1 MRLVGLREHIK
12 VPYVHALAKH
22 HFGIGN
28 HMAGK
33 ERGIEIDDAP
43 DQELQITDEETV
55 ELDILNEMNGGVG
68 DSKYKY
74 RVNRV
79 TGPNYKGVREP
90 FCFEGDAATFVGIHE
105 KIAKDHGPG
114 QYRIRIFKDNR
125 LVRRFDVEI
134 DKALVVPIPPPLPEK
149 NDLASV
155 IAEMNRNQMVFM
167 ERIIT
172 RLEQPGTQTQADP
185 FSMMEKMSTIM
196 KNMRGE
202 ETGAAALFG
211 AFTKGIEAFR
221 DMGGNGGSEKG
232 LLDFASDFLKSPM
245 LETIVKNKANPP
257 AVIPLPE
264 NNQNPQIE
272 VQQQPQDILTTTIQ
286 FLITKAARNADPA
299 LYAEYVLDN
308 LPLEMTQ
315 TIVNDPQILPK
326 LMQAYPAM
334 MQYNVWFQELL
345 ADLKQQ
351 AQTETEVIAAETAKH
366 ANAKGASFG
375 NAVNPKRGGGNES
388 DTKAHAEG
396 RAGVQEKPIHT

>member
-1 MRLVGLREHIK
+1 
-12 VPYVHALAKH
+12 
-22 HFGIGN
+22 
-28 HMAGK
+28 MAGR
-33 ERGIEIDDAP
+33 ERGIEIDAP
-43 DQELQITDEETV
+43 EASPEVLVDDEVT
-55 ELDILNEMNGGVG
+55 ELDILNEMNSGMG

-90 FCFEGDAATFVGIHE
+90 FCFEGDAASFIGVQE
-105 KIAKDHGPG
+105 KIAKDYGAG

-125 LVRRFDVEI
+125 LIRRFDLEV
-134 DKALVVPIPPPLPEK
+134 DKQIVATIAPPSTER

-155 IAEMNRNQMVFM
+155 IAEMNRSQMVFM
-167 ERIIT
+167 ERIMT
-172 RLEQPGTQTQADP
+172 RLEQPSAIPPSDP

-257 AVIPLPE
+257 TTIPLPE

-272 VQQQPQDILTTTIQ
+272 VQHQPQDILTTTIQ

-308 LPLEMTQ
+308 LPPEMTQ

-326 LMQAYPAM
+326 LMHSYPAM
-334 MQYNVWFQELL
+334 LQYNVWFQELL

-351 AQTETEVIAAETAKH
+351 AQTEGEAIAAATTKH

-375 NAVNPKRGGGNES
+375 NADS
-388 DTKAHAEG
+388 LG
-396 RAGVQEKPIHT
+396 RAGRHEGNPKTDAKDGAGI